1 MTDSLVDVPGFK
13 VGQADDPVGMT
24 GCSVVLAPP
33 GTAGGLDQRG
43 GAAGSRQLDPLG
55 LTHVVEE
62 VHAVL
67 LAGGSAFGLEAATGV
82 ARWLEEHNT
91 GFDVG
96 VARVPIVPTAILFDL
111 GLGEGAVRPDAAMGY
126 AACQAA
132 SRQTPK
138 QGNAGAGMGATAGKL
153 LGPQWGMK
161 AGIGSASRDLGH
173 GLAVGALVA
182 VNPLGNVI
190 DPATGQVLAGARDPE
205 HDGEG
210 FADLDRVLRQ
220 RLEAG
225 APRFGPAENTV
236 IGVVATNGKLT
247 KRDCTR
253 VAQMAQDGVA
263 RTVRPAHTMFDG
275 DTLFVLASGE
285 QPADPIVIG
294 AMAAEV
300 VAEAIVRAVK
310 LAESAAGLPA
320 WRDLAKPA
328 AGEG

>member
-1 MTDSLVDVPGFK
+1 MVTNSIVDVPGFL
-13 VGQADDPVGMT
+13 VGQVDDPKGMT

-55 LTHVVEE
+55 PLHIVEE

-82 ARWLEEHNT
+82 ARWLEEHDI

-111 GLGEGAVRPDAAMGY
+111 GLGEGRVRPDAAMGY
-126 AACQAA
+126 ASCRAA
-132 SRQTPK
+132 SDKAPR

-161 AGIGSASRDLGH
+161 SGIGSVSRDLGN
-173 GLAVGALVA
+173 GLVVGALVA
-182 VNPLGNVI
+182 ANPLGNVV
-190 DPATGQVLAGARDPE
+190 DPASGAVLAGVRDPA
-205 HDGEG
+205 GQG
-210 FADLDRVLRQ
+210 FADLGQVLRQ

-225 APRFGPAENTV
+225 VPRFGPAENTV
-236 IGVVATNGKLT
+236 IGVVATNGTLT
-247 KRDCTR
+247 KRDCSR

-263 RTVRPAHTMFDG
+263 RAVRPAHTMFDG

-285 QPADPIVIG
+285 RPVDPTVIG
-294 AMAAEV
+294 AVAADL

-310 LAESAAGLPA
+310 HATGAAGFPA
-320 WRDLAKPA
+320 WRDLAPA
-328 AGEG
+328 ARMEA